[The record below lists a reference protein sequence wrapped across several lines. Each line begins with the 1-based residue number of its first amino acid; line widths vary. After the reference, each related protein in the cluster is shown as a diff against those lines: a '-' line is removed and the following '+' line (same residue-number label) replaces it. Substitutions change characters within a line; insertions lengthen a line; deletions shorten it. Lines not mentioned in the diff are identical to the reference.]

1 MHEKGYAKT
10 FYEPPGSYDFELGSP
25 ALLLQS
31 SGKGILFP
39 WLGSFGSLPIKFS
52 HINIAA
58 HVGLWREIIISKEY
72 KVCENAQAGT
82 V

>member
-1 MHEKGYAKT
+1 MERACMKNET
-10 FYEPPGSYDFELGSP
+10 FYEPPGSYDFELGVPCTAAAELWERYFVSP
-25 ALLLQS
+25 C
-31 SGKGILFP
+31 
-39 WLGSFGSLPIKFS
+39 SFGSLPIKFS

-58 HVGLWREIIISKEY
+58 HVGLWREIVISKEY